1 MKILFITGSL
11 NQGGA
16 EFQILKLLQLFK
28 RKGHDVQLFALT
40 NYVFYLPF
48 VQHNDISYTHLQ
60 NHQNKFRRV
69 LLTAKKI
76 KKEKPDVIISYL
88 RIPSQ
93 VSLIAKFLSRVNT
106 KLLIGE
112 RTSLV
117 ISNYDRFYFNL
128 MCLAGAVTVNSL
140 SKLNYIQSNFKQVS
154 RKTYFFPNILDVN
167 EISFLDKKYD
177 QDKLHLGFIGRISPE
192 KNILE
197 MIKAVGLLIEKGK
210 ETRFSI
216 YGDGRNANYLKQ
228 VNNLILSEGL
238 SNEVQL
244 MGKTNEVF
252 EVHKKIDLLILISDF
267 EGFSN
272 VISEALASGLPI
284 ITSAIPENEY
294 LVADTVNGFVVNH
307 KEVLS
312 IANGIEKYLSL
323 NAAQKK
329 EMSLKN
335 RIKAQLIFD
344 QEKLYHQYVELIK
357 QSK

>member
-16 EFQILKLLQLFK
+16 EIQILKLLQLFK
-28 RKGHDVQLFALT
+28 IKGHDVELFALT
-40 NYVFYLPF
+40 NYDFYLPF
-48 VQHNDISYTHLQ
+48 VENNEISYSHLQ
-60 NHQNKFRRV
+60 NFQNKFKRV

-76 KKEKPDVIISYL
+76 KKTRPDVIFSYL
-88 RIPSQ
+88 RVPSQ
-93 VSLIAKFLSRVNT
+93 VSLIAKFLSRVDT
-106 KLLIGE
+106 KLIIGE

-117 ISNYDRFYFNL
+117 RPNYDRFYFNL
-128 MCLAGAVTVNSL
+128 MRLANAVTVNSL

-154 RKTYFFPNILDVN
+154 SKTYFFPNILDVD
-167 EISFLDKKYD
+167 EISFLNKDYNH
-177 QDKLHLGFIGRISPE
+177 DKLYLGFIGRISPE

-197 MIKAVGLLIEKGK
+197 MIKAVGLLKEKEK
-210 ETRFSI
+210 EIRFSI
-216 YGDGRNANYLKQ
+216 YGDGRNADYLKE
-228 VNNLILSEGL
+228 VTNLILSEGL
-238 SNEVQL
+238 SDEVQL

-294 LVADTVNGFVVNH
+294 LVEDTVNGFVVDH

-312 IANGIEKYLSL
+312 IANGIERYLYL

-335 RIKAQLIFD
+335 RIKAELIFD
-344 QEKLYHQYVELIK
+344 QEKLYDQYVELIK

>member
-28 RKGHDVQLFALT
+28 IKGHDVELFALT
-40 NYVFYLPF
+40 NYDFYLPF
-48 VQHNDISYTHLQ
+48 LENNEISYSHLQ
-60 NHQNKFRRV
+60 NFQNKFKRV

-76 KKEKPDVIISYL
+76 KKTRPDVIISYL
-88 RIPSQ
+88 RVPSQ
-93 VSLIAKFLSRVNT
+93 VSLVAKFLSRVDT
-106 KLLIGE
+106 KLIIGE

-117 ISNYDRFYFNL
+117 IPNYDRFYFNL
-128 MCLAGAVTVNSL
+128 MRLANAVSVNSI

-154 RKTYFFPNILDVN
+154 SKTYFFPNILDVN

-177 QDKLHLGFIGRISPE
+177 QEKLHLGFIGRISPE

-197 MIKAVGLLIEKGK
+197 MIKAVGLLKEKGK
-210 ETRFSI
+210 EIRFSI
-216 YGDGRNANYLKQ
+216 YGDGRNADYLEQ
-228 VNNLILSEGL
+228 VTNLILSEGL
-238 SNEVQL
+238 TEEVQL
-244 MGKTNEVF
+244 MGKTNEVL
-252 EVHKKIDLLILISDF
+252 EVYKKIDLLILISDY

-294 LVADTVNGFVVNH
+294 LVHDTVNGFVVNH
-307 KEVLS
+307 KEVIS
-312 IANGIEKYLSL
+312 ISNGIEKYLSL
-323 NAAQKK
+323 NEVDKK

-335 RIKAQLIFD
+335 RAKSELIFD
-344 QEKLYHQYVELIK
+344 KEKLYHQYVELIK